1 MSGRKSHPAR
11 IMRRLSTGSGW
22 VCHICSGPTLD
33 VDAAD
38 PLEPLAPTLDH
49 VKPKAQG
56 GANNAENYAIAHR
69 WCNSARG
76 SMSLKKA
83 RLALS
88 ALALKPKHAK
98 NLVREQ
104 AYVTYAK
111 PHVTVPP
118 QERERDLA
126 PVSPA
131 YSSVR

>member
-11 IMRRLSTGSGW
+11 IMRRLASDSGW

-33 VDAAD
+33 VDLCD

-56 GANNAENYAIAHR
+56 GANDAENYAIAHR

-83 RLALS
+83 RSALA

-98 NLVREQ
+98 NLVLEG
-104 AYVTYAK
+104 AFVPYVK
-111 PHVTVPP
+111 PHVQLTP
-118 QERERDLA
+118 QELGPGSVPA
-126 PVSPA
+126 SPA
-131 YSSVR
+131 YS